1 MTWYRP
7 NFSFRWH
14 IDALVTAPLAAIA
27 IGVASI
33 LLLVLLYL
41 VDEAMPVLRGIGW
54 LRLLTDD
61 GWHPLEG
68 QFGLSPM
75 LVATLAST
83 AGAVALATP
92 LGVASAIFLRFYAPA
107 PLARVY
113 RSALGL
119 LAGIPS
125 VVYGL
130 WGLTVLVPL
139 IARWTPPGA
148 SLLAAILILALMIV
162 PTVAL
167 TSAAALAGVPEA
179 RLLGGHALGMG
190 RKGIIMGVALPSA
203 RSGIVSGIVLACARA
218 LGETMAVL
226 MVAGNVVQTPASL
239 LTPVRTLTANIALEM
254 AYAGG
259 LQRSALFATGLI
271 LTLMVVTL
279 AWLGVHAGKGG
290 GHA

>member
-1 MTWYRP
+1 MIWSRP
-7 NFSFRWH
+7 NSSSRWH
-14 IDALVTAPLAAIA
+14 IDRIVGAPLGAIA
-27 IGVASI
+27 AGVASI
-33 LLLVLLYL
+33 LMLVLAFLGG
-41 VDEAMPVLRGIGW
+41 EALPALLGIGW

-83 AGAVALATP
+83 AGAVALAAP
-92 LGVASAIFLRFYAPA
+92 LGIGSAVFLRFYAPR
-107 PLARVY
+107 PLARAY
-113 RSALGL
+113 RTALGL

-148 SLLAAILILALMIV
+148 SLLTAILILALMIV

-167 TSAAALAGVPEA
+167 TSASALASVPEQL
-179 RLLGGHALGMG
+179 LLGGHALGMR
-190 RKGIIMGVALPSA
+190 RKGIVLGIALPGA
-203 RSGIVSGIVLACARA
+203 RAGIASGIVLASARA

-226 MVAGNVVQTPASL
+226 MVAGNVAQVPASL
-239 LTPVRTLTANIALEM
+239 FAPVRTLTGNIALEM

-259 LQRSALFATGLI
+259 LQRSALFATGLV
-271 LTLMVVTL
+271 LTAMVIAL
-279 AWLGVHAGKGG
+279 AWLGAPGARAG
-290 GHA
+290 